1 MRRLLAV
8 LSLVLTAVGGPT
20 GAQNVPE
27 PPDLPEMPVSTYAE
41 IHHDKTVL
49 TVDLRAEKAIGAA
62 MFELARRPEAFS
74 DIPNGCLAVLIIDD
88 TVSRQDVADAV
99 SLFGDR
105 GCTVFRLAGNAA
117 DWVAARLA
125 GKAKPRKRRGPG
137 DVPFIVPRGLC
148 ERLDPAQ
155 VFN

>member
-1 MRRLLAV
+1 MRPLLAV
-8 LSLVLTAVGGPT
+8 LFLVLAAVGGPA
-20 GAQNVPE
+20 GAQNAPVPQ
-27 PPDLPEMPVSTYAE
+27 DLPEMPISRYVE

-49 TVDLRAEKAIGAA
+49 TVDLRADEAIGAA

-88 TVSRQDVADAV
+88 TVSRQDVADTV
-99 SLFGDR
+99 SLFRNR
-105 GCTVFRLAGNAA
+105 GCEVFRLAGNAA

-125 GKAKPRKRRGPG
+125 GKASPRNRRGPG

-148 ERLDPAQ
+148 DPLDPVQ

>member
-1 MRRLLAV
+1 MRCLPAV

-20 GAQNVPE
+20 GAQDAPVLR
-27 PPDLPEMPVSTYAE
+27 DLPEMPVSTYAE

-49 TVDLRAEKAIGAA
+49 TIDLRAEKAIGAA

-74 DIPNGCLAVLIIDD
+74 DIPNGCLAILIIDGA
-88 TVSRQDVADAV
+88 VPRQDVADAI
-99 SLFGDR
+99 SLFGNR

-117 DWVAARLA
+117 DWVATHLA
-125 GKAKPRKRRGPG
+125 GKARPRKRRGPG